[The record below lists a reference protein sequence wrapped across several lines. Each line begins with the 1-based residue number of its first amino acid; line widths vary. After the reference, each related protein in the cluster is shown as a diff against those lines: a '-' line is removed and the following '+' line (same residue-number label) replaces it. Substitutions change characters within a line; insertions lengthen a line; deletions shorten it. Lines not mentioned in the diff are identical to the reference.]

1 MEYRHYVYVPPSNG
15 NACTCIT
22 VNSGFQPFVYS
33 EKVFCTCFTQLFQP
47 FLIVAWMHIVVCS
60 TLQVFL
66 MHVWSVPPILFDQL
80 YIQKV
85 YIN

>member
-1 MEYRHYVYVPPSNG
+1 MEIEFNSSKNCEDHIHTIPQTIMEYRHYVYVPPSNG

-47 FLIVAWMHIVVCS
+47 FLIVA
-60 TLQVFL
+60 
-66 MHVWSVPPILFDQL
+66 
-80 YIQKV
+80 
-85 YIN
+85 